1 VLLRRTRRPGAVVVE
16 SAIIYPVLLILVL
29 GIVLIGLTVFRYQE
43 CAHAAREGARWASVH
58 GSAWAAEQ
66 TKPATTQ
73 QDVIDN
79 AVSPQFAGIQS
90 GTEMTCTVAW
100 PNGQAPNRTV
110 TVTDP
115 ATGHAEVVPRSNTVS
130 VTVTYTWNTGFFGTL
145 SVSSTAVNQMSY

>member
-1 VLLRRTRRPGAVVVE
+1 MLLRRTRRPGAVVVE

-66 TKPATTQ
+66 NKPATTP

-79 AVSPQFAGIQS
+79 AVSPQFAGLAS
-90 GTEMTCTVAW
+90 GTGMTCTVSW

-110 TVTDP
+110 TNTDP
-115 ATGHAEVVPRSNTVS
+115 STGLSQVVTRSNAVS
-130 VTVTYTWNTGFFGTL
+130 VTVTYSWYTGFFGTL
-145 SVSSTAVNQMSY
+145 TVSSTAVNQVSY